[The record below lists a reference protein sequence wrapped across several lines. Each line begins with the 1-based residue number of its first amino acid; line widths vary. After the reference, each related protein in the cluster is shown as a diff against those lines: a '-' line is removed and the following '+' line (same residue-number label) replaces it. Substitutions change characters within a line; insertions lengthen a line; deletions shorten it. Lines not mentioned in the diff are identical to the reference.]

1 MRDTVNQSCASNC
14 SSEEKIDGL
23 QMTIAERGR
32 IMRFKQY
39 NLHHLVAACIRST
52 WAISHALQFLSRLAV
67 VRMTDGQLA
76 QWPSINKLQRQP
88 GPTKWVASPPC
99 RCGRHAAGGMHD
111 YCCCCYCHCYCY
123 FYRYC
128 CHSFYTC
135 TSTSTSTSSTTT
147 TTSTSTTTTTKY
159 TTTWVWM
166 GHLQH
171 PASSSR
177 QFS

>member
-135 TSTSTSTSSTTT
+135 TSTSTSSTTTTT
-147 TTSTSTTTTTKY
+147 TTSTSTTT